1 MTILSDFEIHML
13 CTEQGMIAP
22 YEPALV
28 REQDG
33 LKVISYGLSSYGYDM
48 RVADEFLIFS
58 NAACSLVDPKDIDP
72 KAFVRVKNH
81 AVVIP
86 ANSFA
91 LAYSIER
98 FKIPN
103 DVLALVIG
111 KSTYARCGIV
121 VNCTPMEPGWEGH
134 LTIEI
139 SNTTPVPVK
148 VYADEGIAQAI
159 FWRGQPCKVNYA
171 NRAGKPGKYMDQ
183 PPEVTLPKV

>member
-1 MTILSDFEIHML
+1 VTILSDNEISYL
-13 CTEQGMIAP
+13 AREKGMIEP
-22 YEPALV
+22 YEPTLV

-33 LKVISYGLSSYGYDM
+33 LKVISYGQSSYGYDM

-58 NAACSLVDPKDIDP
+58 NATCQLVDPKNIDQ

-81 AVVIP
+81 EVVIP
-86 ANSFA
+86 PNSFA

-98 FKIPN
+98 FKLPPDILGI
-103 DVLALVIG
+103 VLG

-148 VYADEGIAQAI
+148 VYADEGVAQAI
-159 FWRGQPCKVNYA
+159 FFRGLPCRSTYA
-171 NRAGKPGKYMDQ
+171 TRNGKYQ
-183 PPEVTLPKV
+183 NQGAEVVLPKS